1 MTVTTAVEGFPRAVA
16 GWAAR
21 RLVSPGALTGI
32 ALALSGCAAVWFS
45 AGTRSAAIAGGC
57 VLCCGFLVTC
67 AGGQLAARA
76 AAATGDGAPM
86 AAVTGGDRPTV
97 AVTGGWLAAWV
108 AGEFGVYAG
117 LAVGAPAAGERR
129 AWALASA
136 AMILL
141 TLRVAAAGCHAL
153 VRPGRPRPAGHALG
167 AQTVLIAVAAPA
179 GGPAV
184 TLAVLVGWGA
194 CALGWQ
200 CLAAGRLAPATAGP
214 ADSAV
219 GGMAGVV
226 ACRDDG
232 PLAQRAG
239 RLVRGL
245 VVPLPPALAG
255 LTATAMLAGSGM
267 HGLPGVLLLAPVAAM
282 LLAAPGAGHPHDGR
296 LDWLVP
302 AALHA
307 GQCVYLAALGFAV
320 GVPPPLTFALVG
332 VLALRHLHAVARTRA
347 AAGPPPRSAR
357 SGPHRTGLGPGG
369 LGAVWERRGP
379 GWERRGLGQRAS
391 AQDAGRLGASGQGA
405 SELGT
410 SRLGASGQGASG
422 LDWQRRTLGRQ
433 RHRLGRERCGLGW
446 DGRML
451 AVGLA
456 ATVPGLAAFAYL
468 TLTAYLGWLL
478 CRSGLPGWLEV
489 GEEER

>member
-21 RLVSPGALTGI
+21 RSVSPGALTGI
-32 ALALSGCAAVWFS
+32 ALALSGCAAAWFS
-45 AGTRSAAIAGGC
+45 AGTRLAAIAGGC
-57 VLCCGFLVTC
+57 VLCCGYLVTC

-76 AAATGDGAPM
+76 AATTGAGAPMTADGGPAAVKTGGGSPM
-86 AAVTGGDRPTV
+86 AAVTGG
-97 AVTGGWLAAWV
+97 WLAPAWA

-117 LAVGAPAAGERR
+117 LAVGAPAAVERR
-129 AWALASA
+129 AWALATA

-153 VRPGRPRPAGHALG
+153 VRPGRPRPAGRALG
-167 AQTVLIAVAAPA
+167 AQTGLIAVAAPA

-184 TLAVLVGWGA
+184 TLAVLVGWEA

-200 CLAAGRLAPATAGP
+200 CLVAGRLAPATAGL
-214 ADSAV
+214 ADGAA
-219 GGMAGVV
+219 GGPAGVV

-232 PLAQRAG
+232 LLAQRAG
-239 RLVRGL
+239 RLVRGV

-255 LTATAMLAGSGM
+255 LTATAMLAGTGM

-282 LLAAPGAGHPHDGR
+282 LLAAPGAAHPHDGR

-332 VLALRHLHAVARTRA
+332 VLALRHLHAVTRTRA

-357 SGPHRTGLGPGG
+357 AGPDRRGLGLGG

-379 GWERRGLGQRAS
+379 GWERRGLGQRTS
-391 AQDAGRLGASGQGA
+391 AQAAGGAGGPGASGNGVSGNGVSGNGA
-405 SELGT
+405 G
-410 SRLGASGQGASG
+410 G
-422 LDWQRRTLGRQ
+422 LDWQRRGLGRQ
-433 RHRLGRERCGLGW
+433 RRGLGW

-456 ATVPGLAAFAYL
+456 ATVPGLAVFAYL
-468 TLTAYLGWLL
+468 ALTAYLGWLL